1 MSNIKINNCVYKV
14 HPVYNLYA
22 SDENGNIIHLVKQV
36 PSTGNKRKNGYLFC
50 MVRKHG
56 QNGQKGY
63 YVHRFVYECFN
74 GIIPDGTVIDHV
86 NNIKDDNRLC
96 NLQLMS
102 QQENCKKSAK
112 RRDYTFAAKNHQ
124 NKKCVKATNSDTNEV
139 SYYNSMYAVQQHL
152 SINAGIVKMVCE
164 KINDCKT
171 GISKIDNHCY
181 KFEYVNKQD
190 MPDNYKKSANIRSNR
205 VHVEDKKKHHKE
217 AMKRWQQK
225 EYKCSKCGETYKN
238 SYRVVHNKICK

>member
-1 MSNIKINNCVYKV
+1 M
-14 HPVYNLYA
+14 
-22 SDENGNIIHLVKQV
+22 VKQV
-36 PSTGNKRKNGYLFC
+36 PSTGNERKNGYLFC

-74 GIIPDGTVIDHV
+74 GIIPDGKVIDHV

-112 RRDYTFAAKNHQ
+112 RRDYTFVSKNRQ

-139 SYYNSMYAVQQHL
+139 SYYNSMYAVKQHL
-152 SINAGIVKMVCE
+152 GINAGIVKMVCE
-164 KINDCKT
+164 KINGCKT
-171 GISKIDNHCY
+171 GISKIDNHSY

-190 MPDNYKKSANIRSNR
+190 MPDNYKKSENIRSNR
-205 VHVEDKKKHHKE
+205 VPVEDKKKHHKE
-217 AMKRWQQK
+217 AVKRWQQK
-225 EYKCSKCGETYKN
+225 EYECSKCGETYKN